1 MLPSFCHETVTRI
14 RPGTKT
20 ERGSEIP
27 NWSYAPVTPEQGV
40 TYATDRDI
48 GGCSMQ
54 PAGTS
59 LSEDGRV
66 LGISSGF
73 TLYAPPDADIMAGD
87 RIRFRGN
94 TYTINGDV
102 RPWPSATGRLDHLLI
117 NLVRWQG

>member
-1 MLPSFCHETVTRI
+1 MLPSFCRDTVTRI

-20 ERGSEIP
+20 ERGSAIP
-27 NWSYAPVTPEQGV
+27 DWENT
-40 TYATDRDI
+40 TDLDI

-87 RIRFRGN
+87 CIRFNGN

-102 RPWPSATGRLDHLLI
+102 RPWPSATGCLDHLLI